1 MNAHDGWTHFINT
14 TTQLPWILDSL
25 PSIVGNLEKRG
36 RSICRVQQDG
46 ERGRALAFGKY
57 TMLLVLTSA
66 TCFVLLHRQKAA
78 LEECLFFLVRNQ
90 FLRPSRSK
98 KERSVEVEVANHI
111 KPPEILLGL
120 KTAPSQVQLG
130 TNLSDTS
137 MLCLVLRSQAAA
149 SLQSYVAMPMKVLLV
164 AMSDLLCGDI
174 TRSQVRNLRQDIFW
188 ACFLGRLTVVPH
200 ASSHATLG
208 GVGASSEARIHGA
221 DQSVWDH
228 AAPLACCQVGCFFSC
243 FFTC

>member
-1 MNAHDGWTHFINT
+1 MSFFTSGINFKD
-14 TTQLPWILDSL
+14 P
-25 PSIVGNLEKRG
+25 
-36 RSICRVQQDG
+36 
-46 ERGRALAFGKY
+46 
-57 TMLLVLTSA
+57 
-66 TCFVLLHRQKAA
+66 QK
-78 LEECLFFLVRNQ
+78 C
-90 FLRPSRSK
+90 K

-188 ACFLGRLTVVPH
+188 ACFLGHLTVVPH

>member
-1 MNAHDGWTHFINT
+1 MGPESRYISLAASATANHPRRHRD
-14 TTQLPWILDSL
+14 TTQKFTISVTSLARSPWNDG
-25 PSIVGNLEKRG
+25 VGG
-36 RSICRVQQDG
+36 
-46 ERGRALAFGKY
+46 
-57 TMLLVLTSA
+57 
-66 TCFVLLHRQKAA
+66 
-78 LEECLFFLVRNQ
+78 

-111 KPPEILLGL
+111 KPPEFLLGL

-149 SLQSYVAMPMKVLLV
+149 SLQSYVAMPMKVRLV

-188 ACFLGRLTVVPH
+188 ACFLGRLTKVPH

-228 AAPLACCQVGCFFSC
+228 AAPLPCCQVGCFFSC